1 MRPGSFRTDADFGL
15 AGAFHLPALGDAAE
29 IEADAAPL
37 AVGCGSGLV
46 GCDGHRGWRAVS
58 DFPDGR
64 YDVDLNSYFLLNP
77 APENTQ
83 AAIAYDL
90 ASFPTFLW
98 CNREPLGTRSLRD
111 ARPEDRDAYH
121 RWRRIDERGPGVRVR
136 PGAVKSPRS
145 IRFISGRSLPDWLS
159 RIRFR
164 NADSTPGSV
173 RRCPRVLWLPII
185 AFPIPVHHRRGRPGV
200 RSSRSTRGGGRG
212 RGA

>member
-15 AGAFHLPALGDAAE
+15 AGAFHLPALDDAAE

-90 ASFPTFLW
+90 ASFLTFLW

-121 RWRRIDERGPGVRVR
+121 RWRRIDERGPGVKGSTWRREVATVNSFYQW
-136 PGAVKSPRS
+136 AVA
-145 IRFISGRSLPDWLS
+145 SGLVAESDSATRHPQNS
-159 RIRFR
+159 R
-164 NADSTPGSV
+164 TP
-173 RRCPRVLWLPII
+173 P
-185 AFPIPVHHRRGRPGV
+185 HR
-200 RSSRSTRGGGRG
+200 TGGRLQRKRRRSATG
-212 RGA
+212 RIWRGYP